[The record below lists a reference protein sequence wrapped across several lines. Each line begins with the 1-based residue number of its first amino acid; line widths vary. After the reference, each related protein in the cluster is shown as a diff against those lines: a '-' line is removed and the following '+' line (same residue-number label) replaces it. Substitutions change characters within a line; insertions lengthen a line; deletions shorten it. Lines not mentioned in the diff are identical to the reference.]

1 MVWKAVSMRE
11 RARVSDWSD
20 YAVLEQSQEHPRHA
34 AQFSVKLEMKIN
46 ELDLCRTEQQ
56 QQQNYVDVLSVAF
69 LPATV

>member
-1 MVWKAVSMRE
+1 MVWNAVSMRE

-20 YAVLEQSQEHPRHA
+20 YAVLEQTQEHSRHA
-34 AQFSVKLEMKIN
+34 AQFSVKLEMKTN
-46 ELDLCRTEQQ
+46 ELDLCGTEPQ